1 MRRAEYDLQQQ
12 LRRLRSGLSGGLAAD
27 VAAAAAHSHNAAAAA
42 GMGSPHGGGAPAYA
56 KEPPPPPPRGYG
68 SMADAYADMADVG
81 LSGAAA
87 RAFYE
92 AFAAEERPAYRHR
105 WSSYSFDG
113 ADSEYSASAA

>member
-12 LRRLRSGLSGGLAAD
+12 LRRLRSGLGGGLAAD
-27 VAAAAAHSHNAAAAA
+27 VAAHSHNAAAAA
-42 GMGSPHGGGAPAYA
+42 GRGSPHGGGAPAYA
-56 KEPPPPPPRGYG
+56 KEPPRASPPRGYG
-68 SMADAYADMADVG
+68 SMADAYADLADVG